1 MLCGVPWHTSWARRV
16 VASMSS
22 DPATLVD
29 SLASRAQRLCSL
41 PSVAMRVIELTSNP
55 QVDARALKECIEN
68 DPALTCKILRVVNS
82 SLFGLSREVS
92 DLNQALTLLGS
103 KPLKLL
109 VLGFSLP
116 SGLFTGVS
124 GEVLGRYWRRTL
136 TKAVAARELSETIWR
151 QSGDEP
157 FIAGLLQD
165 LGALVCIQELGLPY
179 ARFLEKVVAL
189 DRQLLP
195 MEVEALGVDHT
206 QLSAKILAQWGLP
219 ESLVS
224 AVRWRPPDEPLP
236 ETAGALAQ
244 ILQLAELL
252 CQLVVDGHAAALA
265 ELRTLGQRHCRLSD
279 AQLQQLVAQLEE
291 RVKGL
296 ADVLSLQLPAGLDYV
311 DVLAQ
316 AQSLLADAATSAALD
331 LLRGNS
337 GQRTQLESVSGEVQ
351 ELSRSL
357 REAAHAV
364 RRAPVRGPAAAET
377 PVAAVP
383 PEPPPEA
390 PAEVEPETSHVASPR
405 LPEFVNQAA
414 GACRQS
420 RCALSLLLLDV
431 KHLERLRSSRG
442 PAIADQAGRLVQSV
456 CLRLGHPGMRMLR
469 HGANGYALI
478 LPACDRR
485 ELVHAGNQL
494 LDDLRRVAMA
504 TPEVFG
510 PAFCAHAGGATV
522 AVPPKNFFAGDLIE
536 SANRCLYASRISGG
550 VMKSIEL

>member
-1 MLCGVPWHTSWARRV
+1 
-16 VASMSS
+16 MSS
-22 DPATLVD
+22 DPASLVD

-41 PSVAMRVIELTSNP
+41 PSVAMRVLELTSNP
-55 QVDARALKECIEN
+55 QVDARALKECIEI

-92 DLNQALTLLGS
+92 DLNQALSLLGS

-116 SGLFTGVS
+116 GALFTGLS

-165 LGALVCIQELGLPY
+165 LGMLVCIQELGLPY
-179 ARFLEKVVAL
+179 ARFMEKAVAL

-195 MEVEALGVDHT
+195 MEVEALGCDHT
-206 QLSAKILAQWGLP
+206 QLSAKILSQWGLP
-219 ESLVS
+219 EALAS
-224 AVRWRPPDEPLP
+224 AVRWRPLDEPLP
-236 ETAGALAQ
+236 ETAGALVQ

-252 CQLVVDGHAAALA
+252 CQLVVDGHAPALA

-279 AQLQQLVAQLEE
+279 AQLQQLVSQLEE
-291 RVKGL
+291 RVKSL
-296 ADVLSLQLPAGLDYV
+296 ADVLSLQLPPGLDYV

-316 AQSLLADAATSAALD
+316 AQTLLADVATGAALE

-337 GQRTQLESVSGEVQ
+337 DQRVQLESVSGEVH
-351 ELSRSL
+351 ELSQSL
-357 REAAHAV
+357 REAAQAV
-364 RRAPVRGPAAAET
+364 RRAPTRTPCVVEA
-377 PVAAVP
+377 PVAAAP
-383 PEPPPEA
+383 PQPAVETPAEAAPEA
-390 PAEVEPETSHVASPR
+390 ASAPSPR
-405 LPEFVNQAA
+405 LAALVNQAA
-414 GACRQS
+414 AACRQS
-420 RCALSLLLLDV
+420 RWALSLLLLDV
-431 KHLERLRSSRG
+431 NRLERPRSGRG
-442 PAIADQAGRLVQSV
+442 PLIADQAGRLVLSV
-456 CLRLGHPGMRMLR
+456 CRKLGHPDMRLLR

-478 LPACDRR
+478 LPNCDRQ

-494 LDDLRRVAMA
+494 LGDLRRIAMA
-504 TPEVFG
+504 TPEAFD
-510 PAFCAHAGGATV
+510 PAFGAHAGGATV